1 MKNKNKINE
10 DDKFKIHIDPKT
22 LSDPNKTKALGQIQ
36 KTNPNVEF
44 DLEPTKA
51 GVVKPMFEDGSLEPE
66 AVIEPQD
73 QATIKYLSN
82 VIDNNTG
89 EVSKPF
95 VIGDKQYKM
104 VRGIDNNQD
113 IVMGVFCFDDMDA
126 DGNNMIHP
134 VDYFEENV
142 VMPMMEKHGLQKP
155 TLDESN
161 DYDYSAEER
170 EYEPKKELDDFMN
183 LNDVAGYE
191 HFIANPSTGEVS
203 AKFKTVPEM
212 LSSGIKIGDGE
223 EYMNKKTLQ
232 HIRNG
237 VLGIKENKDS
247 IGLSEYKHFL
257 VNEKTG
263 KFRKFKQIPELA
275 EATVGEGE
283 RYMNLKEFK
292 KYFEGKVFG
301 GNRRKLNEQPPQPQ
315 TGQMAQP
322 QQAQD
327 IKADVDALYSTI
339 AKNSAITNKIK
350 RINNPIEKSQFLEKV
365 AEMIGLDL
373 KLFAQTIKN
382 LKKLAKQNQTQ
393 ATQPAQ
399 PIQEGKRVIKTIKV
413 KDIK

>member
-1 MKNKNKINE
+1 
-10 DDKFKIHIDPKT
+10 
-22 LSDPNKTKALGQIQ
+22 
-36 KTNPNVEF
+36 
-44 DLEPTKA
+44 
-51 GVVKPMFEDGSLEPE
+51 
-66 AVIEPQD
+66 
-73 QATIKYLSN
+73 
-82 VIDNNTG
+82 
-89 EVSKPF
+89 
-95 VIGDKQYKM
+95 
-104 VRGIDNNQD
+104 
-113 IVMGVFCFDDMDA
+113 MGVFCFDDMDA

-155 TLDESN
+155 TLDEGN
-161 DYDYSAEER
+161 EYDYSAEER
-170 EYEPKKELDDFMN
+170 EYEAKKELDDFMN

-350 RINNPIEKSQFLEKV
+350 RINNPIEKSQFLLKV

-373 KLFAQTIKN
+373 KLFAQTVKG
-382 LKKLAKQNQTQ
+382 LKQQAKQTQTQ

-399 PIQEGKRVIKTIKV
+399 PIAESKRVIKTIKV